1 LVTVAADEPK
11 KSEIDRA
18 QGWLVCD
25 LPACWARWLRQRQ
38 RGWFFSRSDA
48 HEFTGARNA
57 NVHPSAN
64 ANAFVHWDAHAHAHA
79 HAQADQPPADCHEH
93 TRTNGYF
100 HAHGDEHRLAGGY
113 GNGDQNAYS

>member
-1 LVTVAADEPK
+1 MDADEPK

-18 QGWLVCD
+18 RSWFVCD

-64 ANAFVHWDAHAHAHA
+64 ANAFVHWDAHAHDHA

-93 TRTNGYF
+93 TRANRYL